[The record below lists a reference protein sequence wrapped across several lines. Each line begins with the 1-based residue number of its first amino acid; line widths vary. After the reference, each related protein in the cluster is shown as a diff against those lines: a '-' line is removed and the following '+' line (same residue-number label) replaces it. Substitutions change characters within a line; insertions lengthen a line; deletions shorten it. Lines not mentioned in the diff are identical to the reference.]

1 MELVQAETLHEWDK
15 TLIDLEDVFVL
26 IPPQN
31 PLTPHTTNVTGK
43 MTSLRRWT
51 LYSIQLI

>member
-26 IPPQN
+26 IAPQN
-31 PLTPHTTNVTGK
+31 ALTPHTTNVTGK